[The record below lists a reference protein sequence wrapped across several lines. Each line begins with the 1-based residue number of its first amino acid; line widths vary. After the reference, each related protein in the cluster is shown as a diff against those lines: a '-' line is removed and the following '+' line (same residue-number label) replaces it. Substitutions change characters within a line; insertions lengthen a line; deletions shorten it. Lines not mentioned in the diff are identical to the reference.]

1 MDSLDGTRGCVEEK
15 LEHCQVLAGIAI
27 GGEAVAGAIG
37 TPFLAGNLDVDL
49 DVEPTIVYIVRNS
62 DRQMAFDSGMSLEP
76 KTVRHLAQLTASS
89 WELCWVQ
96 DLQFWLV

>member
-1 MDSLDGTRGCVEEK
+1 VDSLDGTRGCVEEK

-49 DVEPTIVYIVRNS
+49 DVEPTIV
-62 DRQMAFDSGMSLEP
+62 
-76 KTVRHLAQLTASS
+76 
-89 WELCWVQ
+89 
-96 DLQFWLV
+96 